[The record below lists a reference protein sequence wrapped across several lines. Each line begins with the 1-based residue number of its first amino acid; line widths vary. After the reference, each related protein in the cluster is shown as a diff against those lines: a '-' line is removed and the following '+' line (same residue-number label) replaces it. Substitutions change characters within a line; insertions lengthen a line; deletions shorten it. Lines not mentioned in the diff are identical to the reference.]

1 MRSQRSE
8 VTQLPEADVSC
19 QFTKVEAIS
28 MHPPE
33 KEDVE
38 ETGINALFII
48 YENSCVT
55 NPLGE
60 YLQQWMI
67 GSPHENGVLKS
78 TSCFCIFIYCLFS
91 IKRSSEAC
99 SAVVRNLSLQCQ
111 TNVPE
116 GKRLMA
122 LSAVSADAVV
132 DFSMHFMT

>member
-1 MRSQRSE
+1 
-8 VTQLPEADVSC
+8 
-19 QFTKVEAIS
+19 

-48 YENSCVT
+48 YEKSCVT
-55 NPLGE
+55 NPLGQHLE
-60 YLQQWMI
+60 QWMI

-78 TSCFCIFIYCLFS
+78 ASCFCIFIYCLFT
-91 IKRSSEAC
+91 IKRSNEAC
-99 SAVVRNLSLQCQ
+99 LAVVRNWSLQCQ

-132 DFSMHFMT
+132 DFSMYFMT

>member
-8 VTQLPEADVSC
+8 VTQLPEADVSS

-48 YENSCVT
+48 YEKSCVT
-55 NPLGE
+55 NPLGQHLE
-60 YLQQWMI
+60 QWMI

-78 TSCFCIFIYCLFS
+78 ASCFCIFIYCLFS
-91 IKRSSEAC
+91 IKRTSEAC
-99 SAVVRNLSLQCQ
+99 LAVVRN
-111 TNVPE
+111 
-116 GKRLMA
+116 
-122 LSAVSADAVV
+122 
-132 DFSMHFMT
+132 